1 MEVYNAELFNMQPL
15 VSDDVPDDDLS
26 EYLAKSYRE
35 KVDLCIEAFG
45 TNKQKKA
52 LSSRRTNAVSK
63 EVLNKAVI
71 KAAEDIIE
79 TKGTAALVSD
89 AAEDKKSNIS
99 VVLPPCHEDAE
110 KPEDVY
116 KFEDLISPAEYE
128 ALQAPAAAFI
138 NITAEDI
145 LKMTEEKSRCSFVLN
160 ELKSMPVNEKSR
172 DHKARCLWFLD
183 TLVKMNSQRMVKK
196 KNGLGPE
203 CPDVIS
209 NKLVRT
215 FTVLSYGGGR

>member
-1 MEVYNAELFNMQPL
+1 MAAEARWSYRGDPQEGQLAPLGYFELGVKPNAETERLSYVGDNFGARALKCNTLCRYFVGVLDKNSGEMEVYNAELFNMQPL

-52 LSSRRTNAVSK
+52 LSSRRMNAVSK

-71 KAAEDIIE
+71 KAAEDVIE

-89 AAEDKKSNIS
+89 AADDKKSNIS
-99 VVLPPCHEDAE
+99 MVLPPCHEDAE

-116 KFEDLISPAEYE
+116 KFEDSIFYR
-128 ALQAPAAAFI
+128 Q
-138 NITAEDI
+138 
-145 LKMTEEKSRCSFVLN
+145 
-160 ELKSMPVNEKSR
+160 
-172 DHKARCLWFLD
+172 
-183 TLVKMNSQRMVKK
+183 
-196 KNGLGPE
+196 
-203 CPDVIS
+203 
-209 NKLVRT
+209 NK
-215 FTVLSYGGGR
+215 